1 MFSLLGVTNEHRIC
15 GLVQNET
22 ETFREKYELNSS
34 PIFEILKIRRI
45 NVKFTSS
52 NGSLNYRLYLI
63 NIN

>member
-22 ETFREKYELNSS
+22 EKFREKYELNSS

-45 NVKFTSS
+45 NVKFKSS
-52 NGSLNYRLYLI
+52 TGN
-63 NIN
+63 